1 MEYYEAYYFLLYKA
15 CWVYVLEIKI
25 LMIVL
30 EEFTEVIK

>member
-1 MEYYEAYYFLLYKA
+1 MKHIIFLLYKA
-15 CWVYVLEIKI
+15 CWVYVLEFKI